1 MSNNP
6 RDPTEELRAVTERNG
21 IMVTDDDLRSVLG
34 AITATT
40 DAISRL
46 AADLSSAE
54 EPAGIFSSP
63 AGGPLS

>member
-1 MSNNP
+1 MSIEP
-6 RDPTEELRAVTERNG
+6 GDPTEDLRAITERNG

-34 AITATT
+34 AVTATT

-46 AADLSSAE
+46 AADLSSTE

-63 AGGPLS
+63 AGGAPS